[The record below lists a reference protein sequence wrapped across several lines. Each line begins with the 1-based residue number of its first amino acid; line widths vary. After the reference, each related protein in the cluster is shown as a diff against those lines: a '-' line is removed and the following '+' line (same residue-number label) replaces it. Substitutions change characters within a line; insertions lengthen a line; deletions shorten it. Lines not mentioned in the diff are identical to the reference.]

1 MPTVKKQRFSLLNP
15 LGWLYLLGR
24 TLVRY
29 FVTGQSVTGRKTDN
43 ASFLHAATKDDRGK
57 PVERLSG
64 PIWQR
69 LARRWAALGIPLLF
83 TLFAGVSY
91 VARFACELFGVK
103 TPTFFE
109 LPWLR
114 IAIGWEVA
122 MLCGLATIGGNLA
135 WQWWQT
141 REQVNEFVRPAWQAA
156 CTTMGTAY
164 HKRDARKMV
173 ELPEGFEVVDR
184 KGTDEP
190 TRLGRLADRIF
201 RVPRQRAALKRAER
215 EAVEAAEG
223 GTETPPGAEIAIR
236 RTPMVA
242 RWMGRR
248 LDEEAQTPVET
259 PEPPPVRVFLFP
271 GRITTEQDRK
281 RFSVAVGSTLG
292 MPDAKATW
300 HAKGKRPFVEL
311 RPNLAPPPAVSFA
324 QVRRHIEA
332 APFTAPFMG
341 LAPGSR
347 PIGIDLDNNSP
358 HTLLSGGSG
367 TGKSV
372 LLKNF
377 AAQRMHNGA
386 GSVMLDYK
394 RVSHRWMHNLPGCVY
409 AWRLADIHAN
419 LCAAGEELAHRLET
433 VLPPGDDID
442 AEMRQFPTIDIYV
455 EEINSTT
462 NLLQAYWNTVLGGSG
477 KSPAITALMTL
488 VNMGREYCMHVWIA
502 AQRASASVF
511 GSNGGDLRESFQ
523 TRLMAKWTV
532 QTWKMLAGNA
542 QYRRPIGGRGV
553 WARVQDDEVEIVR
566 VPFWTTGEAREWAIQ
581 GTPCPVNPL
590 PGGAHPA
597 TGDALT
603 AEPDIAPQLVTL
615 SGALPKLPPDNRGRK
630 LSIDGLRT
638 ASRRS
643 PGFPEPRIVGGKTRP
658 SLYDLDELI
667 EWRTRQAGVEELT
680 ELFEQPAAMR
690 DLRRPGRIYVAD
702 VLDPETGQIE
712 IGYVGQTRRTIAER
726 EAEHRG
732 NQPWGDLIV
741 GSFRLVWEGEPTDDE
756 LDAIEKQ
763 YTDKLRPRYSIEY
776 QLGQPWVTPKKAA
789 LAQRHARDRQL
800 GRPLWAPI
808 DVYNGETRAEV
819 IEDFPRD

>member
-1 MPTVKKQRFSLLNP
+1 
-15 LGWLYLLGR
+15 
-24 TLVRY
+24 
-29 FVTGQSVTGRKTDN
+29 
-43 ASFLHAATKDDRGK
+43 
-57 PVERLSG
+57 
-64 PIWQR
+64 
-69 LARRWAALGIPLLF
+69 
-83 TLFAGVSY
+83 
-91 VARFACELFGVK
+91 
-103 TPTFFE
+103 
-109 LPWLR
+109 
-114 IAIGWEVA
+114 
-122 MLCGLATIGGNLA
+122 
-135 WQWWQT
+135 
-141 REQVNEFVRPAWQAA
+141 
-156 CTTMGTAY
+156 
-164 HKRDARKMV
+164 
-173 ELPEGFEVVDR
+173 
-184 KGTDEP
+184 
-190 TRLGRLADRIF
+190 
-201 RVPRQRAALKRAER
+201 
-215 EAVEAAEG
+215 
-223 GTETPPGAEIAIR
+223 
-236 RTPMVA
+236 
-242 RWMGRR
+242 
-248 LDEEAQTPVET
+248 
-259 PEPPPVRVFLFP
+259 
-271 GRITTEQDRK
+271 
-281 RFSVAVGSTLG
+281 
-292 MPDAKATW
+292 
-300 HAKGKRPFVEL
+300 
-311 RPNLAPPPAVSFA
+311 
-324 QVRRHIEA
+324 
-332 APFTAPFMG
+332 
-341 LAPGSR
+341 
-347 PIGIDLDNNSP
+347 
-358 HTLLSGGSG
+358 
-367 TGKSV
+367 
-372 LLKNF
+372 
-377 AAQRMHNGA
+377 
-386 GSVMLDYK
+386 
-394 RVSHRWMHNLPGCVY
+394 
-409 AWRLADIHAN
+409 
-419 LCAAGEELAHRLET
+419 
-433 VLPPGDDID
+433 
-442 AEMRQFPTIDIYV
+442 MRQFPTIDIYV